1 LCRERGLTVVA
12 DIHTHP
18 GAGVRQSRIDATN
31 PMISHH
37 PGHVAIIV
45 PDLGRSPDPDLAG
58 VHVYAGGH
66 RWISFLAGDNRSV
79 LSVDGPGRSS
89 ARRAWQLLRQTITAV
104 RDMLPVR
111 GSDRSSRRRSPTP
124 MR

>member
-1 LCRERGLTVVA
+1 VEVASYDDLDPACLTGGIAFAGTGYSQLWALCRERGLTVVA

-31 PMISHH
+31 PMISH

-58 VHVYAGGH
+58 VHVYAGAIGGFPS
-66 RWISFLAGDNRSV
+66 WVGTT
-79 LSVDGPGRSS
+79 GPF
-89 ARRAWQLLRQTITAV
+89 
-104 RDMLPVR
+104 
-111 GSDRSSRRRSPTP
+111 
-124 MR
+124 